1 MHMCRTEEMEEAVG
15 KLGRATQRFMWC
27 PGISEYFQY
36 VQGKCSVFDSC
47 LYLKTLNTGEVK

>member
-1 MHMCRTEEMEEAVG
+1 MCRTEEMEEAVG